1 MFSYS
6 RRRILPLVVSLG
18 ALFAGSAC
26 EGASSTATVGTSEQR
41 RALADTI
48 LARTARREAFSVPK
62 QTALGFSPLADMA
75 AWRDTLIAADDEEK
89 LFYAILRMSNARR
102 DRHLA
107 VGLVPN
113 GIRPSFT
120 DGLDADEGVAVVA
133 AREAPIKILADFAE
147 PGSTWFVADLAEGID
162 GPAPGSRVTA
172 VNGMPVA
179 SYAKAITP
187 YVRASNREGSLWRVA
202 ETMTIRTAEIPASL
216 HGPEFRVE
224 VETDSGPAA
233 YAFPWLAA
241 DSIVWRNLSEPTYP
255 GFSTTLKTGTY
266 DLLIP
271 DDGRP
276 VVVLIWHGFRET
288 LVQDVDSLVALGA
301 RNGWLDHAMIVDVT
315 RSRGGS
321 LGPYAVQRIQPRP
334 FKTTFGTVRISDIVP
349 LMIAQRAGDFERGQV
364 LDAGSSEAMDNGRWQ
379 RDWFE
384 NDLREA
390 VARGD
395 SITKPVPFK
404 LAHAPKN
411 SDGIL
416 QPAAVHFRGPLAVL
430 SAPRRGSHVDQFVS
444 IVRDNALGPV
454 IGMPAGG
461 YSNTWEWSEVL
472 TMPGTGKPFVSF
484 MWSIGHSIRP
494 NGEVLEGNAAAPDVP
509 VPLTRSE
516 ALTWYRTLYGKAIDY
531 FGSVGHPAG
540 RSTKG

>member
-1 MFSYS
+1 M
-6 RRRILPLVVSLG
+6 G
-18 ALFAGSAC
+18 
-26 EGASSTATVGTSEQR
+26 TAEQR
-41 RALADTI
+41 AALADTI

-62 QTALGFSPLADMA
+62 QTTQGFDALKDMA
-75 AWRDTLIAADDEEK
+75 AWRDTLIAADDDDK

-102 DRHLA
+102 DRHLS

-113 GIRPSFT
+113 GIKPSFT
-120 DGLDADEGVAVVA
+120 DGLDADEGVTVGS
-133 AREAPIKILADFAE
+133 AREAPIKIMADFAE
-147 PGSTWFVADLAEGID
+147 PDRTWFVADLAEGVD
-162 GPAPGSRVTA
+162 GPKAGSRVIA

-179 SYAKAITP
+179 EYANAITP
-187 YVRASNREGSLWRVA
+187 YVRASSREGSLWRVA

-216 HGPEFRVE
+216 HGADFRVE
-224 VETDSGPAA
+224 VETDSGPAR

-241 DSIVWRNLSEPTYP
+241 DSIKWRDLSEPTYP
-255 GFSTTLKTGTY
+255 GFSTRLKTGTF
-266 DLLIP
+266 DVLVP

-276 VVVLIWHGFRET
+276 VIVLKWHVFRET
-288 LVQDVDSLVALGA
+288 LVKDVDSLVALGA
-301 RNGWLDHAMIVDVT
+301 RNGWLDRAMIVDMT

-321 LGPYAVQRIQPRP
+321 LGAYAVQRIQPKR

-364 LDAGSSEAMDNGRWQ
+364 LDAGSSEALDNGRWQ

-416 QPAAVHFRGPLAVL
+416 KPAAVHFRGPLAVL
-430 SAPRRGSHVDQFVS
+430 SAPRRGSHVDQFVA
-444 IVRDNALGPV
+444 IVKDNALGPV
-454 IGMPAGG
+454 IGMSAGG
-461 YSNTWEWSEVL
+461 YSNTWEWTEVL
-472 TMPGTGKPFVSF
+472 TMPGTGKPLVSF
-484 MWSIGHSIRP
+484 MWSIGHTIRP
-494 NGEVLEGNAAAPDVP
+494 NGEVLEGNAPAPDIP
-509 VPLTRSE
+509 VPLSRAE
-516 ALTWYRTLYGKAIDY
+516 ALTWYGTLYGKAIEY

-540 RSTKG
+540 RGNKR